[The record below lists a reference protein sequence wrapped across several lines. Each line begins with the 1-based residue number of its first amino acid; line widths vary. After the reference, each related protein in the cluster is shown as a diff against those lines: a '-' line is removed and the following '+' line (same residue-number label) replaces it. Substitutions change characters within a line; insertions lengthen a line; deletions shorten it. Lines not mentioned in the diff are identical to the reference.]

1 MAKRITLEEIEQNLS
16 AAGIKGESKKLL
28 TELWEKGESKE
39 LVKYLIEK
47 RSLIL
52 DQIQDGPVSFVF
64 RGGYNPSRLVEH
76 EILFRRVGDFSS
88 IQADLVSF
96 IHLALRRADQLTVD
110 GDRASADI
118 FFYFLAGA
126 LTHVCQVFI

>member
-52 DQIQDGPVSFVF
+52 DQIHIREKQINCLDYLVYSLDKNIF
-64 RGGYNPSRLVEH
+64 NP
-76 EILFRRVGDFSS
+76 
-88 IQADLVSF
+88 
-96 IHLALRRADQLTVD
+96 
-110 GDRASADI
+110 
-118 FFYFLAGA
+118 
-126 LTHVCQVFI
+126 